1 MCEGEFGL
9 RFWGLTLTRCE
20 PSGILLSL
28 GIRCVSFCA
37 VPVEIGALHCRFQP
51 ASILG
56 TSGHRRKEFPQLAE
70 RLKRKKS
77 EHQGKSGGK
86 RSKLVPRVARRA
98 RKNLQVA
105 TFLVR

>member
-1 MCEGEFGL
+1 VNLACDFG
-9 RFWGLTLTRCE
+9 GLTLTRCE

-37 VPVEIGALHCRFQP
+37 VPVEIGRCIAGSNLQVF
-51 ASILG
+51 LG

-98 RKNLQVA
+98 RKNLQA
-105 TFLVR
+105 STFLVR